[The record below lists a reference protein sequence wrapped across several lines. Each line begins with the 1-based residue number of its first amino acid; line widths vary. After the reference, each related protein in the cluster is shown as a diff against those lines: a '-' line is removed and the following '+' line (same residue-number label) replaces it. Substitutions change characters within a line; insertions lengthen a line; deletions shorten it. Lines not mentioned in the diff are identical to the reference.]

1 MAGSR
6 LAFERN
12 EIQLHQVL
20 GSRTST
26 EGVSGFPLRP
36 RFEPADG

>member
-1 MAGSR
+1 V
-6 LAFERN
+6 LA
-12 EIQLHQVL
+12 
-20 GSRTST
+20 SRTSA